1 MMMVEVEIEV
11 EVGNLQIEGNKN
23 IKLLNTHKVRRTEQC
38 VFNQLSAGGHTERQS
53 EGHTDTVTD
62 TQ

>member
-1 MMMVEVEIEV
+1 MVEVEIEV

-38 VFNQLSAGGHTERQS
+38 VCNQLSAGGQDIQRGRARDIQI
-53 EGHTDTVTD
+53 
-62 TQ
+62 Q